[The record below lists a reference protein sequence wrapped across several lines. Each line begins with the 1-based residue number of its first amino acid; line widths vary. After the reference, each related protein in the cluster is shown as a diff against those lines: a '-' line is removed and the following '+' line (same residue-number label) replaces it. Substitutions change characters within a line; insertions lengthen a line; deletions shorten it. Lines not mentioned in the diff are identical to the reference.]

1 MIGNASVV
9 DAARDFGDKW
19 YYLKL
24 QSLWALI
31 GLAGFLVISRFDHLR
46 FQKIAPALF
55 YATLALLIL
64 VLIPGI
70 GTKLLGAR
78 RWINVGFANLQPSEL
93 AKLTVAIYFSHLL
106 AQKEKL
112 LNFVLALVTVC
123 GLIMLEPDLGTMLV
137 LMGMGFLVYFTCTG
151 KVTHIL
157 GIAGIGLIGVIILI
171 VTSNYRL
178 NRLLSFF
185 DPSRDPLGSSYQIQ
199 QSLIALGNGKI
210 FGLGLGQSR
219 QKYNFLPETA
229 TDSIF
234 AVIGEETGLVGSVA
248 LSLIYL
254 VLTVKGF
261 EIAAAAKSV
270 FSSNLAVA
278 LTGIIGFQAFIN
290 ISANTA
296 LLPLTGIPLNY
307 VSYGGSSLVVMLL
320 AAGILVN
327 ISVKYAKR

>member
-1 MIGNASVV
+1 M
-9 DAARDFGDKW
+9 
-19 YYLKL
+19 
-24 QSLWALI
+24 
-31 GLAGFLVISRFDHLR
+31 
-46 FQKIAPALF
+46 
-55 YATLALLIL
+55 
-64 VLIPGI
+64 
-70 GTKLLGAR
+70 
-78 RWINVGFANLQPSEL
+78 
-93 AKLTVAIYFSHLL
+93 
-106 AQKEKL
+106 
-112 LNFVLALVTVC
+112 
-123 GLIMLEPDLGTMLV
+123 
-137 LMGMGFLVYFTCTG
+137 
-151 KVTHIL
+151 THIL
-157 GIAGIGLIGVIILI
+157 AIAGLGLIGVVILV

-185 DPSRDPLGSSYQIQ
+185 DRSKDPLGSSYQIQ

-234 AVIGEETGLVGSVA
+234 AIIGEELGLVGTVA

-261 EIAAAAKSV
+261 EIAALAKSV

-296 LLPLTGIPLNY
+296 LIPLTGIPLNY

-327 ISVKYAKR
+327 ISVKYEKR